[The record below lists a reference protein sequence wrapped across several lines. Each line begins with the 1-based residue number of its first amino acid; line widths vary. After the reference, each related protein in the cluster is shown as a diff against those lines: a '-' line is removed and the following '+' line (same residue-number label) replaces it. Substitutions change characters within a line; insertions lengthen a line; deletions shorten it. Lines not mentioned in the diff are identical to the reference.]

1 MRPEDI
7 SEESIRGDEFMEQ
20 IEETVYYEALVDN
33 LEDRCEIYKD
43 LIDNMQ
49 VTIDAYLD
57 MESLFMT
64 KELITRAY
72 IEVLEDQLKELGED
86 PKNDLN

>member
-7 SEESIRGDEFMEQ
+7 SEDSILGDELMEQ
-20 IEETVYYEALVDN
+20 IEETIYFEAIVDN

-64 KELITRAY
+64 KELIARAY

-86 PKNDLN
+86 PKNNLN

>member
-7 SEESIRGDEFMEQ
+7 SEESIRGDELMEQ
-20 IEETVYYEALVDN
+20 IEETIYYEAIVDN

-57 MESLFMT
+57 MESLYMT

>member
-1 MRPEDI
+1 MRAEDI
-7 SEESIRGDEFMEQ
+7 SEESIRGDELMEQ
-20 IEETVYYEALVDN
+20 IEETIYYEAIVDN

-57 MESLFMT
+57 MENLYMT
-64 KELITRAY
+64 KDLITRAY
-72 IEVLEDQLKELGED
+72 IEVLEDQLRELGED

>member
-7 SEESIRGDEFMEQ
+7 SEDSIGGDELMEQ
-20 IEETVYYEALVDN
+20 IEETIYFEAIVDN

-57 MESLFMT
+57 MENLYMT
-64 KELITRAY
+64 KDLITRAY

>member
-1 MRPEDI
+1 MRAEDI
-7 SEESIRGDEFMEQ
+7 SEESIRGDELMEQ
-20 IEETVYYEALVDN
+20 IEETIYYEAIVDN
-33 LEDRCEIYKD
+33 LEDRCEIYKE

-57 MESLFMT
+57 MESMYMT

>member
-1 MRPEDI
+1 MKAEDI
-7 SEESIRGDEFMEQ
+7 SEDSIRGDELMEQ
-20 IEETVYYEALVDN
+20 IEETIYYEAIVDN
-33 LEDRCEIYKD
+33 LEDRCEIYKE

-57 MESLFMT
+57 MESMYMT

>member
-7 SEESIRGDEFMEQ
+7 SEDSIRGDELMEQ
-20 IEETVYYEALVDN
+20 IEETVYFEAIVDN

-57 MESLFMT
+57 MENLYMT
-64 KELITRAY
+64 KDLITRAY

>member
-7 SEESIRGDEFMEQ
+7 SEESIRGDELMEQ
-20 IEETVYYEALVDN
+20 IEETVYFEAIVDN

-57 MESLFMT
+57 MENLYMT
-64 KELITRAY
+64 KDLITRAY
-72 IEVLEDQLKELGED
+72 IEVLEDQLRELGED

>member
-7 SEESIRGDEFMEQ
+7 SEDSIGGDELMEQ
-20 IEETVYYEALVDN
+20 IEETIYFEAIVDN

-86 PKNDLN
+86 PKNNLN

>member
-7 SEESIRGDEFMEQ
+7 SEESIRGDELMEQ
-20 IEETVYYEALVDN
+20 IEETVYYEAIVDN
-33 LEDRCEIYKD
+33 LEDRCEIYKE

-57 MESLFMT
+57 MENLYMT
-64 KELITRAY
+64 KDLITRAY
-72 IEVLEDQLKELGED
+72 IEVLEDQLRELGED

>member
-7 SEESIRGDEFMEQ
+7 SEESIRGDELMEQ
-20 IEETVYYEALVDN
+20 IEETVYFEAIVDN

-57 MESLFMT
+57 MENLYMT
-64 KELITRAY
+64 KDLITRAY

>member
-7 SEESIRGDEFMEQ
+7 SEESIRGDELMEQ
-20 IEETVYYEALVDN
+20 IEETVYFEAIVDN

-57 MESLFMT
+57 MENLYMT
-64 KELITRAY
+64 KDVITRAY
-72 IEVLEDQLKELGED
+72 IEVLEDQLRELGED

>member
-1 MRPEDI
+1 MKPEDI
-7 SEESIRGDEFMEQ
+7 SKESIKGDELMEQ
-20 IEETVYYEALVDN
+20 IEETIYFESIVDN

-43 LIDNMQ
+43 LIENMQ
-49 VTIDAYLD
+49 VTVDAYID

-72 IEVLEDQLKELGED
+72 IEVLEDKLKELGED

>member
-7 SEESIRGDEFMEQ
+7 SEDSILGDELMEQ
-20 IEETVYYEALVDN
+20 IEETIYFEAIVDN

-86 PKNDLN
+86 PKNNLN

>member
-1 MRPEDI
+1 MRAEDI
-7 SEESIRGDEFMEQ
+7 SEESIRGDELMEQ
-20 IEETVYYEALVDN
+20 IEETIYFEAIVDN
-33 LEDRCEIYKD
+33 LEDRCELYKD

-86 PKNDLN
+86 PKNNLN

>member
-1 MRPEDI
+1 MKAEDI
-7 SEESIRGDEFMEQ
+7 SEESIRGDELMEQ
-20 IEETVYYEALVDN
+20 IEETIYYEAIVDN
-33 LEDRCEIYKD
+33 LEDRCEIYKE

-57 MESLFMT
+57 MESMYMT

>member
-7 SEESIRGDEFMEQ
+7 SEDNIEGDELMEQ
-20 IEETVYYEALVDN
+20 IEETIYFEAIVDN

-57 MESLFMT
+57 MENLYMT
-64 KELITRAY
+64 KDLITRAY
-72 IEVLEDQLKELGED
+72 IEVLEDQLRELGED

>member
-7 SEESIRGDEFMEQ
+7 SEDNIEGDELMEQ
-20 IEETVYYEALVDN
+20 IEETIYFEAIVDN

-57 MESLFMT
+57 MENLYMT
-64 KELITRAY
+64 KDVITRAY
-72 IEVLEDQLKELGED
+72 IEVLEDQLRELGED

>member
-7 SEESIRGDEFMEQ
+7 SEESIRGDELMEQ
-20 IEETVYYEALVDN
+20 IEETIYFEAIVDN

-57 MESLFMT
+57 MENLYMT
-64 KELITRAY
+64 KDVITRAY
-72 IEVLEDQLKELGED
+72 IEVLEDQLRELGED

>member
-7 SEESIRGDEFMEQ
+7 SEDSIRGDELMEQ
-20 IEETVYYEALVDN
+20 IEETVYFEAIVDN

-57 MESLFMT
+57 MENLYMT
-64 KELITRAY
+64 KDLITRAY
-72 IEVLEDQLKELGED
+72 IEVLEDQLRELGED

>member
-1 MRPEDI
+1 MKAEDI
-7 SEESIRGDEFMEQ
+7 SEESIRGDELMEQ
-20 IEETVYYEALVDN
+20 IEETIYYEAIVDN
-33 LEDRCEIYKD
+33 LEDRCEIYKE

-57 MESLFMT
+57 MESMYMT

-72 IEVLEDQLKELGED
+72 IEVLEDQLRELGED

>member
-7 SEESIRGDEFMEQ
+7 SEESIRGDELMEQ
-20 IEETVYYEALVDN
+20 IEETIYYEAIVDN

-57 MESLFMT
+57 MESLYMT

-86 PKNDLN
+86 PKNNLN

>member
-1 MRPEDI
+1 
-7 SEESIRGDEFMEQ
+7 
-20 IEETVYYEALVDN
+20 
-33 LEDRCEIYKD
+33 
-43 LIDNMQ
+43 
-49 VTIDAYLD
+49 

-86 PKNDLN
+86 PKNNLN

>member
-7 SEESIRGDEFMEQ
+7 SEENIRGDEFMEQ
-20 IEETVYYEALVDN
+20 IEETIYFEAIVDN

-57 MESLFMT
+57 MENLYMT
-64 KELITRAY
+64 KDLITRAY

>member
-7 SEESIRGDEFMEQ
+7 SEESIRGDELMEQ
-20 IEETVYYEALVDN
+20 IEETVYYEAIVDN
-33 LEDRCEIYKD
+33 LEDRCEIYKE

-57 MESLFMT
+57 MENLYMT
-64 KELITRAY
+64 KDVITRAY
-72 IEVLEDQLKELGED
+72 IEVLEDQLRELGED